1 MANNYKGS
9 DFLSDNFKER
19 LARECNPFG
28 YNFLGT
34 SKNEINQDLVCM
46 KTKEHNRSKPKK

>member
-19 LARECNPFG
+19 LARESNPFG
-28 YNFLGT
+28 YNFLGN

-46 KTKEHNRSKPKK
+46 RTKEHNRSKPKK

>member
-9 DFLSDNFKER
+9 DFLSENFKER
-19 LARECNPFG
+19 LLRESNPFG
-28 YNFLGT
+28 YNLMGT

-46 KTKEHNRSKPKK
+46 KTKEHNRGKSKK